1 MALCVVPAAW
11 GTAILGSTV
20 TGDINFGGGSTNLY
34 DPANGSVP
42 ATGYLNSPDSFNS
55 PTVVISSGT
64 PTFGFNDGFNL
75 DVSDFSNGTQLVFTD
90 TSLSGSFAS
99 NATITLTFTDPAF
112 AGISLVSS
120 TFSGLTYG
128 IVGDVITIN
137 ITAFTG
143 GTQSTSQ
150 PLVGFATSPFLTA
163 TFNVSTTTTPEPS
176 SFAMLAAGS
185 AFLFWLRRK
194 TA

>member
-1 MALCVVPAAW
+1 
-11 GTAILGSTV
+11 
-20 TGDINFGGGSTNLY
+20 
-34 DPANGSVP
+34 
-42 ATGYLNSPDSFNS
+42 
-55 PTVVISSGT
+55 
-64 PTFGFNDGFNL
+64 
-75 DVSDFSNGTQLVFTD
+75 VSDFSNGTQLVFTD

-120 TFSGLTYG
+120 TFLGLTYG

-137 ITAFTG
+137 ITAFTAVP
-143 GTQSTSQ
+143 SRPASRSWAS
-150 PLVGFATSPFLTA
+150 LRSPFLTA

-194 TA
+194 KNGVAQPDRYLYPLHYCRGSSPDPWNPTVMEGISILEQFQIVWSEWGRQFVAASRLFQPALTLERAAGLQNQKQV